1 MEFKELKN
9 KSAGELQK
17 LLVDQRNNLRELK
30 FKVASDQLKNVRTVR
45 VARKIIARILFL
57 LNQKKIAPIQNRPQ
71 DQAEAKSDK

>member
-9 KSAGELQK
+9 KSEGELQK
-17 LLVDQRNNLRELK
+17 LLIDQRNNLRELK

-57 LNQKKIAPIQNRPQ
+57 LNQKKTAPIQSKPQ
-71 DQAEAKSDK
+71 DQPKVKSNQ